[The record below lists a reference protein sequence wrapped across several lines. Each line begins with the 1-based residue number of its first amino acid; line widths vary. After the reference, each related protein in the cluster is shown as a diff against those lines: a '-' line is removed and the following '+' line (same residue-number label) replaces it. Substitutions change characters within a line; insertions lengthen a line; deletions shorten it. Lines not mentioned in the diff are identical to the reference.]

1 MGIKHF
7 FSWYRR
13 KFGPKNG
20 PNGSKNTQSSGSI
33 FQLQHNAQLSTV
45 LPDIKIDNFM
55 IDMNGLFHTSAQKVY
70 EYGNFKPLPSLLK
83 TVKPKTQKNDLE
95 KQLKVFRDVCNSIE
109 IAVNVVQPVKR
120 LILCVD
126 GPAPIAK
133 QCQQR
138 KRRFLAALSRDE
150 NSNSFDSNCITPGTV
165 FMDRLT
171 KYIDWYIRKRVSE
184 DKLWAR
190 LEVIFSNEK
199 VPGEGE
205 HKCFQYVRKYG
216 DPNETYCLHGM
227 DADLIML
234 ALGANLP
241 NFYILREDQLSRD
254 YAFFVINVGAFA
266 KDLINIMKWSSVEF
280 TFNPRSAI
288 HDFIFMCFAVGNDF
302 LPHIPAIEI
311 IQDGIDFM
319 LEVYKKTGEKYGHLT
334 KFVKGCPRFSR
345 RPVAAFL
352 FGMSTYEKK
361 VLENKMNN
369 KADFL
374 PNPLLEKYSTLK
386 EDEKTYDVNLTEYR
400 KAYYK
405 SKFSCTDL
413 KETPLSKICHDYLR
427 GMQWV
432 LTYYIQ
438 GPPDW
443 KWQYEHHYAPFAYT
457 LAQNIGTFTFT
468 DYNTDT
474 KPTLP
479 FIQLLSVLPPKSA
492 ELLPDPLCDLL
503 SGDEMA
509 PLCPTE
515 FKIDVDGCRE
525 EWEGT
530 VILPIIDYATI
541 EKLYMKYRKE
551 IDKTEYKRNVMGK
564 TFVYKH
570 CAQQTLLKSFYGN
583 FLNKST
589 VESVEV

>member
-20 PNGSKNTQSSGSI
+20 QPCGSI
-33 FQLQHNAQLSTV
+33 FQLRNNSRLCTV
-45 LPDIKIDNFM
+45 LPNVQIDNFM

-83 TVKPKTQKNDLE
+83 PKQKQPQNKNDLE
-95 KQLKVFRDVCNSIE
+95 KQMKVFRDVCNSIE
-109 IAVNVVQPVKR
+109 IAVNIVQPTKR

-138 KRRFLAALSRDE
+138 KRRFLAALSRE
-150 NSNSFDSNCITPGTV
+150 KETETSSFDSNCITPGTV

-171 KYIDWYIRKRVSE
+171 KYVDWYIRKRMSE
-184 DKLWAR
+184 DKLWR
-190 LEVIFSNEK
+190 NLEVIFSNEK

-254 YAFFVINVGAFA
+254 FSFFVIDVGTFS
-266 KDLINIMKWSSVEF
+266 KDLIELMRWTNPEA

-319 LEVYKKTGEKYGHLT
+319 LDTYKKTGEKYGHLT
-334 KFVKGCPRFSR
+334 KYVKGCPRFSR

-352 FGMSTYEKK
+352 FGMSAYEKK
-361 VLENKMNN
+361 ILENKMNN
-369 KADFL
+369 RADFL
-374 PNPLLEKYSTLK
+374 PNPLLEKFSTQN
-386 EDEKTYDVNLTEYR
+386 EDEKTWTVDLSAYR
-400 KAYYK
+400 KEYYK
-405 SKFSCTDL
+405 TKFNSKV
-413 KETPLSKICHDYLR
+413 PLATICHDYLR

-457 LAQNIGTFTFT
+457 LAQNIGTYTFT
-468 DYNTDT
+468 EYATDT

-492 ELLPDPLCDLL
+492 ELLPEPLCNLL
-503 SGDEMA
+503 QGEEMA
-509 PLCPTE
+509 SLCPTE
-515 FKIDVDGCRE
+515 FKIDIDGCRE

-530 VILPIIDYATI
+530 VILPIIDYETI
-541 EKLYMKYRKE
+541 EKLYMKYRKKV
-551 IDKTEYKRNVMGK
+551 DKTEYKRNVCGK
-564 TFVYKH
+564 TFVYKK
-570 CAQQTLLKSFYGN
+570 CTEQSLLKSFYGN
-583 FLNKST
+583 FVNRTT
-589 VESVEV
+589 VESVDV

>member
-1 MGIKHF
+1 
-7 FSWYRR
+7 
-13 KFGPKNG
+13 
-20 PNGSKNTQSSGSI
+20 
-33 FQLQHNAQLSTV
+33 
-45 LPDIKIDNFM
+45 
-55 IDMNGLFHTSAQKVY
+55 
-70 EYGNFKPLPSLLK
+70 
-83 TVKPKTQKNDLE
+83 
-95 KQLKVFRDVCNSIE
+95 
-109 IAVNVVQPVKR
+109 
-120 LILCVD
+120 
-126 GPAPIAK
+126 
-133 QCQQR
+133 
-138 KRRFLAALSRDE
+138 
-150 NSNSFDSNCITPGTV
+150 
-165 FMDRLT
+165 
-171 KYIDWYIRKRVSE
+171 
-184 DKLWAR
+184 
-190 LEVIFSNEK
+190 
-199 VPGEGE
+199 
-205 HKCFQYVRKYG
+205 
-216 DPNETYCLHGM
+216 M

-234 ALGANLP
+234 ALGSGLS
-241 NFYILREDQLSRD
+241 NFYILREDQMSRD

-266 KDLINIMKWSSVEF
+266 KDLTDIMKWTSSEF
-280 TFNPRSAI
+280 TFNYRSAI

-319 LEVYKKTGEKYGHLT
+319 LEVYRKTGEKYGHLT

-374 PNPLLEKYSTLK
+374 PNLLLEKYATLK

-405 SKFSCTDL
+405 EKFCTNSS
-413 KETPLSKICHDYLR
+413 ENPLSKICHDYLR

-468 DYNTDT
+468 EYSNDT

-492 ELLPDPLCDLL
+492 ELLPEPLCDLL
-503 SGDEMA
+503 SGEEMA
-509 PLCPTE
+509 PLCPKE
-515 FKIDVDGCRE
+515 FKIDMDGCRE

-583 FLNKST
+583 FVNKST